1 MDAVGPD
8 VFTYEEMVKLIRLKT
23 GSSSRLVHVSAGLAM
38 PCSSIMGPIVRDAVL
53 TRDEIEGLM
62 GDLLVSRSDGR
73 PRGITR
79 LTDCLDK
86 YAKRLGTG
94 HTSELEGHYR
104 QTVVRVRCGDPERPP
119 RTARSSLVP

>member
-1 MDAVGPD
+1 M
-8 VFTYEEMVKLIRLKT
+8 L
-23 GSSSRLVHVSAGLAM
+23 
-38 PCSSIMGPIVRDAVL
+38 CSSIVGPIVRDAVL

-62 GDLLVSRSDGR
+62 GDLLVSGSDGR

-94 HTSELEGHYR
+94 HTSELERHYR
-104 QTVVRVRCGDPERPP
+104 QTVV
-119 RTARSSLVP
+119 